1 MSAGMSPDNRVIAV
15 VDDDEA
21 VCDSTRFLLE
31 THDFEVATYLS
42 GSDFLRDSPDVA
54 CVIVDYQMPRLNGF
68 ELVSQLR
75 MSGSLVPIIMITA
88 TPDPAMEKRATELGI
103 SRVLQKPLSNRVLM
117 QAVHEELG

>member
-68 ELVSQLR
+68 ELVSTLLH
-75 MSGSLVPIIMITA
+75 GSA
-88 TPDPAMEKRATELGI
+88 GGRSDPGSSWSHTMRT
-103 SRVLQKPLSNRVLM
+103 
-117 QAVHEELG
+117 